1 MALIRLAVRIDRRL
15 LLACFGLAAA
25 IMVPVAGVLATATLA
40 PSLDPALGSI
50 AVSDDAKGLDLDRLP
65 TPEWALGWLD
75 EGDRHVVAF
84 VAGPP
89 LVGPTEAYDGGSAG
103 RSIRVLGENLT
114 TVALPDN
121 RVIGPGMTLVH
132 PSVLGVAPVEAAF
145 FPQRAPEAG
154 TRFLPA
160 RGADA
165 FELVGIAS
173 LQEGTAALAAV
184 SLPLVLLVA
193 SAFARLEAR
202 SLANVVAVVAALGKP
217 ERAGQVLIA
226 RVLLVSAVGAG
237 LCVAGLALALQLG
250 FLPVGWEI
258 FASRSLAL
266 AVALPTAAAA
276 IAGSAVAWVATTR
289 TRATLR
295 SKPALGDERR
305 LGFLPVAARPMI
317 TGWRLLGVFCL
328 VGLVVAL
335 DVGLPIAASGVP
347 AALAGDSDEW
357 VVGAESS
364 SLTAGRAQEAPA
376 LVMAD
381 DPDIEAIV
389 AEVFVPTVVRG
400 EALVVRGGNWDAFV
414 DYHGLELQRGGRPGP
429 DELAIGSRAAAQLDI
444 DVGDHLVVPGV
455 NGLLGRFEIS
465 GVFSTPGL
473 LGDEAV
479 IRTAEARD
487 LAGLPPGT
495 VHALRMRPDTRD
507 ARDALE
513 RDTPSIVFDE
523 LTVAPASAPAGT
535 VAVASLRATNLGGGP
550 GTRIANLRIDDNATT
565 TSVVRLSPYERRIVD
580 LPFIVPEGPYE
591 LEVNP
596 TATGEGSAPALAL
609 DGPDGAVV
617 GTGAR
622 FRLLV
627 NGTPSAGVVLSLY
640 PDLDAADRGSGAI
653 ANATTDAKGEATLT
667 IPRAGLLAVA
677 AHDAGGVATASLY
690 GIAAAD
696 ASTSRLLVEAV
707 YTDPGTLVVGETALL
722 SARVRNVGGVAGTE
736 RVDFR
741 AGGTRIAYED
751 VRLGPGEVTT
761 VSVAHTPQSLGATL
775 EANGVRAATVA
786 STAVAGAKVDAG
798 DVRAG
803 GSLQKDVADRLLG
816 NAGVVLGG
824 LAVITAISALVV
836 LVLATKRTMAQ
847 RSGIVAVLATVWTPT
862 QIRRR
867 AATEGAILGGIAG
880 IVGVAG
886 AKLFIG
892 LLGTVTTV
900 RAFGHA
906 LPDPYTP
913 LFLLQVCAATAF
925 LGGLAMHN
933 AIGRRVETGT
943 ARLLRASGGEA
954 GE

>member
-1 MALIRLAVRIDRRL
+1 MALIRLAVRVDRRL

-40 PSLDPALGSI
+40 PTLDPSLGSI

-65 TPEWALGWLD
+65 TPAWALGWLD

-84 VAGPP
+84 VEGPP
-89 LVGPTEAYDGGSAG
+89 LVGPTQAYDGGSAG
-103 RSIRVLGENLT
+103 RTIRVLGEDLT
-114 TVALPDN
+114 TVALPGN
-121 RVIGPGMTLVH
+121 EVIGPGMTLVH
-132 PSVLGVAPVEAAF
+132 PSVLGVAPVQAAAF
-145 FPQRAPEAG
+145 PTRVPEAG
-154 TRFLPA
+154 TRFLPS

-226 RVLLVSAVGAG
+226 RILLVCAAGAG
-237 LCVAGLALALQLG
+237 LCVAGLAVAIQSGLM
-250 FLPVGWEI
+250 PIGWDL
-258 FASRSLAL
+258 FASRALAL

-295 SKPALGDERR
+295 TKPALGDERR

-347 AALAGDSDEW
+347 AALAGDPDEW
-357 VVGAESS
+357 VVGAEAS

-381 DPDIEAIV
+381 DPDIDAIV
-389 AEVFVPTVVRG
+389 AEVFIPTVVRG
-400 EALVVRGGNWDAFV
+400 EALVVRGGNWDALV
-414 DYHGLELQRGGRPGP
+414 DYHGLELLRGSRPGP
-429 DELAIGSRAAAQLDI
+429 DELAIGSRAAAQLGL
-444 DVGDHLVVPGV
+444 DVGDHVVVPGV
-455 NGLLGRFEIS
+455 DGVLGRFEVS
-465 GVFSTPGL
+465 GVFATASL

-479 IRTAEARD
+479 IRTAEARE
-487 LAGLPPGT
+487 LAELPAGT
-495 VHALRMRPDTRD
+495 VHALRMRPNTRD
-507 ARDALE
+507 AREALE

-523 LTVAPASAPAGT
+523 LTVSPASAPAGT

-550 GTRIANLRIDDNATT
+550 GSRVANLRIDDNATAT
-565 TSVVRLSPYERRIVD
+565 TVVRLAAYERRVVD

-591 LEVNP
+591 IEVNP
-596 TATGEGSAPALAL
+596 STAGEGSASTLAL
-609 DGPDGAVV
+609 DGPQGAVV
-617 GTGAR
+617 GSAAR
-622 FRLLV
+622 FILQA
-627 NGTPSAGVVLSLY
+627 NGTAAGGVTVSLY
-640 PDLDAADRGSGAI
+640 PGLDDADRGSGAI
-653 ANATTDAKGEATLT
+653 ANATTDAKGEASLT
-667 IPRAGLLAVA
+667 VSRTGLLAVA
-677 AHDAGGVATASLY
+677 ARLGGDVVTAPLY
-690 GIAAAD
+690 GIASAD
-696 ASTSRLLVEAV
+696 ASASRLLVEAV
-707 YTDPGTLVVGETALL
+707 YTEPGALAVGEPALL
-722 SARVRNVGGVAGTE
+722 SARVRNVGGVTGTE

-741 AGGTRIAYED
+741 ADGTRLAYED
-751 VRLGPGEVTT
+751 VRLRPGEATT
-761 VSVAHTPQSLGATL
+761 VTVEFTPRTLGTL
-775 EANGVRAATVA
+775 EANGVRAATAA
-786 STAVAGAKVDAG
+786 STSVAGAKVAAG

-824 LAVITAISALVV
+824 LAVVTAVSALVV
-836 LVLATKRTMAQ
+836 LVLATQRTMAQ
-847 RSGIVAVLATVWTPT
+847 RSGIVAVLATVWTPDE
-862 QIRRR
+862 IRRR
-867 AATEGAILGGIAG
+867 AAKEGAVLGALAG
-880 IVGVAG
+880 VVGVAG

-892 LLGTVTTV
+892 VLGELTTV

-906 LPDPYTP
+906 LPDPYTL
-913 LFLLQVCAATAF
+913 LFMVQVAVGTAF
-925 LGGLAMHN
+925 LGGLTMYN
-933 AIGRRVETGT
+933 SVGK
-943 ARLLRASGGEA
+943 RLESGSSGVLRAGTGEVA
-954 GE
+954 

>member
-1 MALIRLAVRIDRRL
+1 MALIRLAVRVDRRL

-40 PSLDPALGSI
+40 PTLDPSLGSI
-50 AVSDDAKGLDLDRLP
+50 AVSDGAKGLDLDRLP
-65 TPEWALGWLD
+65 TPQWALGWLD

-84 VAGPP
+84 VEGPP
-89 LVGPTEAYDGGSAG
+89 LVGPTQAYDGGNAG
-103 RSIRVLGENLT
+103 RTIHVLGEDLT
-114 TVALPDN
+114 TVALPNN
-121 RVIGPGMTLVH
+121 RVVGPGMTLVH

-154 TRFLPA
+154 TRFLPT

-173 LQEGTAALAAV
+173 LQEGTSALAAV

-250 FLPVGWEI
+250 FLPIGWDI

-295 SKPALGDERR
+295 SKPALGDEHR

-335 DVGLPIAASGVP
+335 DVGLPIAASSVP
-347 AALAGDSDEW
+347 AALAGDPDEW

-364 SLTAGRAQEAPA
+364 SLTAGRAREAPA
-376 LVMAD
+376 AVMAD
-381 DPDIEAIV
+381 DPDIDSIV
-389 AEVFVPTVVRG
+389 AEIFIPTVVRG
-400 EALVVRGGNWDAFV
+400 EALVVRGGNWDGLAT
-414 DYHGLELQRGGRPGP
+414 YHDLELERGGRPGP
-429 DELAIGSRAAAQLDI
+429 DELAIGSRAAAQLDL
-444 DVGDHLVVPGV
+444 DVGDHVVVPGV
-455 NGLLGRFEIS
+455 NGLLGRFEVS
-465 GVFSTPGL
+465 GVFSTASL
-473 LGDEAV
+473 LGDEAIV
-479 IRTAEARD
+479 RTSEARE
-487 LAGLPPGT
+487 LAELPAGT
-495 VHALRMRPDTRD
+495 VHALRMRPDTRE
-507 ARDALE
+507 AREALE
-513 RDTPSIVFDE
+513 RDTPNIVFDQ
-523 LTVAPASAPAGT
+523 LTVTPASAPAGT
-535 VAVASLRATNLGGGP
+535 VAVASLQATNLGGGP
-550 GTRIANLRIDDNATT
+550 GNRVANLRIDENATAT
-565 TSVVRLSPYERRIVD
+565 AVVRLAPYERRIVD
-580 LPFIVPEGPYE
+580 LPFVVPEGPYE
-591 LEVNP
+591 IEVNP
-596 TATGEGSAPALAL
+596 TATGEGSPPTIALE
-609 DGPDGAVV
+609 GPEGAVV
-617 GTGAR
+617 GNAAR

-627 NGTPSAGVVLSLY
+627 NGTPASGATVSLY
-640 PDLDAADRGSGAI
+640 PDLDDAGRGTGAI
-653 ANATTDAKGEATLT
+653 ANATTDAKGEASLT
-667 IPRAGLLAVA
+667 VPRAGLLAVA
-677 AHDAGGVATASLY
+677 SRARGAVATASLY

-696 ASTSRLLVEAV
+696 ASLSRLTVEAA
-707 YTDPGTLVVGETALL
+707 YTEPGALVANEPSLL
-722 SARVRNVGGVAGTE
+722 SARVRNVGGVTGTE

-741 AGGTRIAYED
+741 ADGTRLAYQD
-751 VRLGPGEVTT
+751 VRLRPGEATT
-761 VSVAHTPQSLGATL
+761 VSVEYVPRSLGATL
-775 EANGVRAATVA
+775 EVNGVRAATAV
-786 STAVAGAKVDAG
+786 SSAVAGDKVDAG